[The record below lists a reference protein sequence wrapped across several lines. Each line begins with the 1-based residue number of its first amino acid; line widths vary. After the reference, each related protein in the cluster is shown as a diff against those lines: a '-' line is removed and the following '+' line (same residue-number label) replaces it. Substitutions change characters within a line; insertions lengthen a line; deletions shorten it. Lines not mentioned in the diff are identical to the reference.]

1 MGTCHSK
8 SDKIKR
14 DKNHNRQKMF
24 KFGISFGR
32 NDLNLEGHL
41 QMGYNSK
48 TIKNYG
54 SIDKQLNLPE
64 STTLAVTEHNDQVTE
79 TSENYFF
86 MTQIHAFFVSLVK
99 KEEMAQATV
108 DKCLESVYY
117 DPKGRGS

>member
-1 MGTCHSK
+1 MGTCYSK

-14 DKNHNRQKMF
+14 DKNHNGQKMF

-54 SIDKQLNLPE
+54 PIDKQLNPPE
-64 STTLAVTEHNDQVTE
+64 TTTLALTEPPDQFTE
-79 TSENYFF
+79 TSEN
-86 MTQIHAFFVSLVK
+86 
-99 KEEMAQATV
+99 
-108 DKCLESVYY
+108 
-117 DPKGRGS
+117 

>member
-99 KEEMAQATV
+99 REEMAQATV

>member
-14 DKNHNRQKMF
+14 DKNHNRQKML
-24 KFGISFGR
+24 KFGIRFGR

-54 SIDKQLNLPE
+54 PIDKQLNPPE
-64 STTLAVTEHNDQVTE
+64 TTTSAVTEPDEQLTE
-79 TSENYFF
+79 ASEN
-86 MTQIHAFFVSLVK
+86 
-99 KEEMAQATV
+99 
-108 DKCLESVYY
+108 
-117 DPKGRGS
+117 

>member
-41 QMGYNSK
+41 QMGYNST
-48 TIKNYG
+48 TIKYYG
-54 SIDKQLNLPE
+54 SIDKQLNPPE
-64 STTLAVTEHNDQVTE
+64 TTTLTVTEHTDQLTE
-79 TSENYFF
+79 ISEN
-86 MTQIHAFFVSLVK
+86 
-99 KEEMAQATV
+99 
-108 DKCLESVYY
+108 
-117 DPKGRGS
+117 